1 MGTVSKRKN
10 HMRLS
15 FDSRSENESFAR
27 VAISA
32 FMAQLSPTLEELND
46 VKTAVSEA
54 VTNSIVHGYDGA
66 LGEVDIDASLWDDGR
81 VIVEVI
87 DTGRG
92 ISDVEQAM
100 TPFFTSQP
108 EMERAGMGFAV
119 MQTFMDD
126 VRVTSR
132 VGQGTSVWMMKRVGG
147 AR

>member
-1 MGTVSKRKN
+1 MTTRKN
-10 HMRLS
+10 HMRLC
-15 FDSRSENESFAR
+15 FDSLSTNESFAR

-32 FMAQLSPTLEELND
+32 FMSQLSPTLEEIND

-54 VTNSIVHGYDGA
+54 VTNAIVHGYKDSR
-66 LGEVDIDASLWDDGR
+66 GEVVIDASLWDDGR
-81 VIVEVI
+81 IIIDVS
-87 DTGRG
+87 DTGCG
-92 ISDVEQAM
+92 IDDVTQAM

-132 VGQGTSVWMMKRVGG
+132 PYQGTSVFMVKKVKGPVN
-147 AR
+147 